1 LVLVSNPAIQ
11 FMVFE
16 RLRTVVETRWRRKL
30 NDSDFFLLGLMSKFV
45 ASTVTYPYILLKSK
59 VLLF

>member
-1 LVLVSNPAIQ
+1 
-11 FMVFE
+11 MVFE